1 MNKLIKSLESYVYT
15 KNRMDLYNKEGIG
28 LAIALDHNEIDSE
41 SHSSLYH
48 KELGSDGVS
57 KTSKTQ
63 SAEEYLKHLNQ

>member
-1 MNKLIKSLESYVYT
+1 
-15 KNRMDLYNKEGIG
+15 MDLYNKEGIG